1 MIASCRADQ
10 TQHEGYLADGITQW
24 MRGEDG
30 PPAVAASRI
39 VAETLIMWRAVLR
52 SKFSQE

>member
-1 MIASCRADQ
+1 MITSCRADQ

-30 PPAVAASRI
+30 PSAVAASRVI
-39 VAETLIMWRAVLR
+39 AETVIMWRVLMR
-52 SKFSQE
+52 SKLCQD

>member
-10 TQHEGYLADGITQW
+10 ADHEGYLAEGMSSW

-30 PPAVAASRI
+30 PQAVAASRI
-39 VAETLIMWRAVLR
+39 VAETFLMWRAIMN
-52 SKFSQE
+52 SKLER

>member
-30 PPAVAASRI
+30 PSAVAASRI
-39 VAETLIMWRAVLR
+39 VAGVVIMWRRIMR
-52 SKFSQE
+52 SKFSED